1 MLWRGARIL
10 RDLILKSDANK
21 EICYDSDIEDWLLEL
36 MDKFSH
42 SAIAQGHC
50 MRLIGALAFGNDK
63 FRRKAGEKGV
73 MNSVV
78 AAFRNHLEDQ
88 TVQLHVSTA
97 LTNLT
102 HNSMENRSR
111 FVELGG
117 VSPLINMIVLYKDDS
132 KLIRQ
137 ACWAMLSLAG
147 TDAIS
152 REIALSGGDSAIINA
167 MLHHR

>member
-21 EICYDSDIEDWLLEL
+21 AICYDSDIEDWLLEL
-36 MDKFSH
+36 MDKFNH
-42 SAIAQGHC
+42 SAIVQGHC

-73 MNSVV
+73 MSSVV

-88 TVQLHVSTA
+88 SVQLHVSTA

-117 VSPLINMIVLYKDDS
+117 ITPLINMIALYKDDS

-137 ACWAMLSLAG
+137 ACWAVLSLAG

-152 REIALSGGDSAIINA
+152 REIALSGGDAAIINA
-167 MLHHR
+167 MLQHR